1 MYNVNCFAKQSLEP
15 PWGFEPQ
22 TSSLPW
28 MRSTPEL
35 RWHAVAFQKKA
46 SFANSHLPVM
56 ISFAEFYQLKAV
68 GSCL

>member
-1 MYNVNCFAKQSLEP
+1 MLSEHLEP

-35 RWHAVAFQKKA
+35 RWHDIYGAGCRIRTCEGISHQIYSLTCLTA
-46 SFANSHLPVM
+46 SLTLLV
-56 ISFAEFYQLKAV
+56 K
-68 GSCL
+68 